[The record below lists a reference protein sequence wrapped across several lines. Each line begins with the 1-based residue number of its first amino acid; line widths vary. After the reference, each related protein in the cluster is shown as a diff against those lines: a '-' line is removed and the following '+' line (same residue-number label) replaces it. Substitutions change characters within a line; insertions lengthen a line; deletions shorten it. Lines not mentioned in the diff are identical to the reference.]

1 VNDVTLTTTDNGP
14 YLVEGSLTLLDADG
28 TRYQVSG
35 TTALCRCGL

>member
-28 TRYQVSG
+28 NRYQVSG